1 MFNKTIKTKADLE
14 MKKTIQQPGDYYGK
28 NKECIVQ

>member
-14 MKKTIQQPGDYYGK
+14 MKKTIQQQGDYYGK
-28 NKECIVQ
+28 NKEYIVQ